1 MHLDT
6 KDLEL
11 FAKKFSDR
19 LLDGRICYYLKNDD
33 NGYKANAVHAGII
46 WSREVIAEL
55 NRRDYDKA
63 AELQTSDLLL
73 LIFYVDILLEATDQI
88 YRVLYNT
95 KKTENLSEKEIFV
108 NKPAL
113 YSKLDD
119 RGYFK
124 ELRAIFGAHPVNLKE
139 PKDKKLRFADI
150 PMRPNPIIQ
159 FKKYPSINGEYDFYE
174 RLWTSTRHDDDT
186 IFMPLKVS
194 EVLEFANV
202 LVDRFAQFAER
213 LKIIAYHRDKL

>member
-1 MHLDT
+1 MYFDT
-6 KDLEL
+6 NDLEV

-19 LLDGRICYYLKNDD
+19 LIDRRICYYLKKDD
-33 NGYKANAVHAGII
+33 NGYKANAVHSSII
-46 WSREVIAEL
+46 WSREVIEEL
-55 NRRDYDKA
+55 NRREYNKMR
-63 AELQTSDLLL
+63 ELHTSDLLL

-95 KKTENLSEKEIFV
+95 SETEKLSENEIFV
-108 NKPAL
+108 NKPES

-124 ELRAIFGAHPVNLKE
+124 ELRAIFGAHPVNLRE
-139 PKDKKLRFADI
+139 PDNHKARFADI
-150 PMRPNPIIQ
+150 PMKPNLCIQ
-159 FKKYPSINGEYDFYE
+159 FKNYPPIKGEYDFYE
-174 RLWTSTRHDDDT
+174 RLWTSTRNDYDT

-202 LVDRFAQFAER
+202 LVGRFELFTER
-213 LKIIAYHRDKL
+213 LRIIAYHKDKL

>member
-1 MHLDT
+1 MLLDAT
-6 KDLEL
+6 YLEL
-11 FAKKFSDR
+11 FASKFCGR
-19 LLDGRICYYLKNDD
+19 LMDGRINYYLKKND

-46 WSREVIAEL
+46 WSREVVEEL
-55 NRRDYDKA
+55 NRRKYDRVT
-63 AELQTSDLLL
+63 ELQTSELLL

-95 KKTENLSEKEIFV
+95 SKLEIISEKEIFV
-108 NKPAL
+108 NKPEA

-119 RGYFK
+119 REYFK
-124 ELRAIFGAHPVNLKE
+124 ELRAIFGAHPVNLRD
-139 PKDKKLRFADI
+139 PDGKKRFADI
-150 PMRPNPIIQ
+150 PMPPNPAIL
-159 FKKYPSINGEYDFYE
+159 FGKYPPIKGRYDFYE

-202 LVDRFAQFAER
+202 LVERFAKFTER

>member
-19 LLDGRICYYLKNDD
+19 LLDGRICYYLKNND

-55 NRRDYDKA
+55 NRRDYDKV

>member
-19 LLDGRICYYLKNDD
+19 LLDGRICYYLKKDD

-55 NRRDYDKA
+55 NRRDYDKV

-108 NKPAL
+108 NKPVL

>member
-19 LLDGRICYYLKNDD
+19 LLDGRICYYLKKDD

-55 NRRDYDKA
+55 NRRDYDKV

-194 EVLEFANV
+194 EVLGFAKV
-202 LVDRFAQFAER
+202 LVDRFAQFTER